1 MANSVKQLSTPDFH
15 WGTRWE
21 VMGEVDA
28 LARQQE
34 ELGKAKV
41 RTFLFCLSLLL
52 QSKLFVRN
60 IMFFVRATV
69 TNRYRLG

>member
-1 MANSVKQLSTPDFH
+1 
-15 WGTRWE
+15 
-21 VMGEVDA
+21 MGEVDA

-52 QSKLFVRN
+52 KSKLFVKN
-60 IMFFVRATV
+60 LMCFLRATV
-69 TNRYRLG
+69 TNKYRLG